1 MITLE
6 FKRNDQ
12 VPDHHLNWPAH
23 WSKFG
28 AYPSV
33 EEAEAKAEEIQAAS
47 AKWVFRIREESKQ

>member
-23 WSKFG
+23 WTKFG

-33 EEAEAKAEEIQAAS
+33 EEAEARAEQMQAAS
-47 AKWVFRIREESKQ
+47 AKWVFRIREEPKE